1 MNASGCLRQLTSL
14 TGRELKHWYRSRM
27 QIIVTIV
34 QPLVWLGLFG
44 LSAEVFVNM
53 IESKGGMSLATTD
66 YFSFLSVGIILSTA
80 LTTSLTSG
88 MSVVWDRRF
97 GFLDKLRASPMPRGM
112 IPLSKVLASTIKAT
126 VQAMAVF
133 AVAVVLGLDMH
144 NLSVQSVSVL
154 LAAVVLIGLTFSS
167 IFVALGT
174 VIKSF
179 DTYMTLNSLVSMPLM
194 FVSGVMFPT
203 YRFPTWL
210 KAAADLNPLTYA
222 TDAARAAC
230 LDSEWLTPSG
240 GYSLISVPG
249 LGMADDLIVLAVCAA
264 VVMILCLLFSGRALR
279 TH

>member
-1 MNASGCLRQLTSL
+1 MTASEYSRQLLSL

-53 IESKGGMSLATTD
+53 IESKGGLDLATTD

-97 GFLDKLRASPMPRGM
+97 GFLDKLRASPVPRGV
-112 IPLSKVLASTIKAT
+112 IPLSKVLASTVKAT

-133 AVAVVLGLDMH
+133 AVAVALGLDVDGLTMH
-144 NLSVQSVSVL
+144 GVSVL
-154 LAAVVLIGLTFSS
+154 LASVILIGLTFSS

-174 VIKSF
+174 AIKSF
-179 DTYMTLNSLVSMPLM
+179 DTYMTLNSLLSMPMM

-203 YRFPTWL
+203 YKFPAWL

-222 TDAARAAC
+222 SDAARAAC
-230 LDSEWLTPSG
+230 LDPEWLTPAHG
-240 GYSLISVPG
+240 FSLLSVPN
-249 LGMADDLIVLAVCAA
+249 LSIAEDLLVVAIGAA
-264 VVMILCLLFSGRALR
+264 VVMALSLLFAGRALR
-279 TH
+279 AQ